1 MCILG
6 ISSLVFFN
14 VFILWTGMCVGAY
27 IPHHSV
33 DRHEKL
39 LPSFH
44 HVGPGNHIQCARFD
58 GNHLGA
64 PSHPTSSLVF
74 LEHLLCAKH

>member
-1 MCILG
+1 LARKLMCILG

-39 LPSFH
+39 LPSFL
-44 HVGPGNHIQCARFD
+44 PPC
-58 GNHLGA
+58 GA
-64 PSHPTSSLVF
+64 WESHSMCQV
-74 LEHLLCAKH
+74 